1 MPAHV
6 ELRGLYVE
14 VVHLALL
21 QDVLQLVEL
30 VDAPHEPADALHAA
44 VIRVIL
50 RPLAL
55 RPLAL
60 DEPHAAVV
68 RDTPRDALDE
78 RRVYR
83 SRGIVT
89 RFASIPALLRG
100 QPRADGGS
108 PRPRR
113 RRRHLPVDT
122 LARVRVPRRRLRLR
136 RLPQRV
142 ERHRDRGVHAVR
154 SEVAALDEV
163 LHGDE
168 RPGAQPAGSASVH
181 RWVLRQPAEEIAVN
195 TSLAVDLVVERHAEQ
210 EPTRVVVVR
219 RLALLRERVVSGAP
233 ALLRRRLGHLEA
245 YRQLRNLLARVVRVP
260 FLPAGVRG
268 AHVATGFRIRVRF
281 VHRHLERRLVY
292 AASKHGRRH
301 LVPLH
306 HRQERTHVVRVPRE
320 PSTRHLLVFT
330 AIVGKEL
337 VVLLERGDLR
347 GDVQETVGVDFGP
360 NRRLLREIGPA
371 VRLLILGEP
380 VKRAAA

>member
-68 RDTPRDALDE
+68 RDAPRDALDE

-89 RFASIPALLRG
+89 RFASIPALFG
-100 QPRADGGS
+100 GEPRADGGS

-113 RRRHLPVDT
+113 RRRHLPVDA

-142 ERHRDRGVHAVR
+142 ERHRDGGVHAVGP
-154 SEVAALDEV
+154 EVAALDEV

-181 RWVLRQPAEEIAVN
+181 RWVLRQPAEEIAVD

-268 AHVATGFRIRVRF
+268 AHVATGFRVRVRF
-281 VHRHLERRLVY
+281 VHRHLERSLVN

-306 HRQERTHVVRVPRE
+306 HRQKRTHVVRVPRE
-320 PSTRHLLVFT
+320 PSTGNLLVFT

-360 NRRLLREIGPA
+360 NRRLLREIGPT